1 MFFNVDTRVVVVSV
15 SWLQPHTMT
24 DKKMGVG
31 VKGIGGQNL
40 KVAGVLWKTKEK
52 GKVLL
57 AFADSYEIVQNKEC
71 S

>member
-1 MFFNVDTRVVVVSV
+1 MGAT
-15 SWLQPHTMT
+15 PHN
-24 DKKMGVG
+24 DWKENGAA

-40 KVAGVLWKTKEK
+40 KVAGVVWKTKEK

-57 AFADSYEIVQNKEC
+57 AFADSWEIVQNKEC